1 MASILL
7 VLKLALSTMKEVTEG
22 MKTSNEFVV
31 HRPGA
36 LSAFFIYK
44 AGFFAGG
51 FWAWLV
57 VLVARG
63 ESASAWPLV
72 AATGAATTSV
82 VSVVLGARYVLQRNA
97 AERHEQVMRTLV
109 EMSWQSFSP
118 PVADDSGVIR
128 LPESRQ
134 RPRR

>member
-1 MASILL
+1 
-7 VLKLALSTMKEVTEG
+7 
-22 MKTSNEFVV
+22 MKTSNEFLV

-36 LSAFFIYK
+36 VSAFFIYK

-63 ESASAWPLV
+63 ESANAWPLV
-72 AATGAATTSV
+72 AATGAVTTSV

-118 PVADDSGVIR
+118 PAADDSTVIR
-128 LPESRQ
+128 LSQESRQ

>member
-1 MASILL
+1 
-7 VLKLALSTMKEVTEG
+7 MKEVTAD
-22 MKTSNEFVV
+22 MKTSNEFLV

-36 LSAFFIYK
+36 VSAFFVYK

-57 VLVARG
+57 VLAARG
-63 ESASAWPLV
+63 EPTSAWTLV

-118 PVADDSGVIR
+118 PATDSESGVIR
-128 LPESRQ
+128 LPQESRQ